1 MGDKTETRSGSQGR
15 SARKIKNFL
24 LMPSIQIRLGA
35 YMVVLAILLL
45 ASLVSIVY
53 VKMGEI
59 VSLIVQLTDVEDEV
73 EEVLLNYVQDMSWW
87 ILLTISL
94 YIAINLTLSVWYTHK
109 MIGPTYAFRRHVK
122 ALGKGEFFAK
132 TILRKGDAF
141 EELAQ
146 DLNDLSD
153 TLAGKDEGGKPPSD
167 DDGSQAS

>member
-1 MGDKTETRSGSQGR
+1 MGENTETRSGEQGR
-15 SARKIKNFL
+15 SARRIKNFL
-24 LMPSIQIRLGA
+24 LMPNIQIRLGA
-35 YMVVLAILLL
+35 YMVMLAILLL

-87 ILLTISL
+87 ILLAISL
-94 YIAINLTLSVWYTHK
+94 YIAINLAISVWYTHK

-122 ALGKGEFFAK
+122 ALAKGEFFAK

-153 TLAGKDEGGKPPSD
+153 TLAGKEEGSNKSEE